1 MFSVFGRKRPANQH
15 SDGGSGAD
23 MNDTTEVSRKSRD
36 KVSGI
41 SAWCVMIT
49 FAYLLISTAHMAW
62 LLTTRHILSEASP
75 AAAIPA
81 QPPSSRNKAVFQT
94 VEEDAPLES
103 VPDCDAVR

>member
-1 MFSVFGRKRPANQH
+1 MLSVFGRNQQANQH
-15 SDGGSGAD
+15 SDAGSVVD
-23 MNDTTEVSRKSRD
+23 VNDTTEVSRKSRE

-62 LLTTRHILSEASP
+62 LLSTRHILSEASP
-75 AAAIPA
+75 AAATPA
-81 QPPSSRNKAVFQT
+81 QSPSTQNKAVFQT